1 MNDDYDD
8 PGLGLFDDRATVVGG
23 FPNAVLGYDKKEVDD
38 HVRKVERQLLELRRQ
53 MREQTTEHELLKSQ
67 ASATDLSRLTGHAA
81 VLLNAAESHSD
92 ELTTNAQIDAQVIR
106 ESARRDGE
114 ELRAGGQQE
123 ADDLRATAM
132 ANLRRLR
139 DKQTEEING
148 TLAAARKEAEQV
160 VSSAARHVE
169 AIMRQA
175 NQQAAAIVAAAE
187 ADAARI
193 SGEAQA
199 IADQTRTTSAQAA
212 SDAHAQAASLLA
224 EATAQHESA
233 TKVLAAETDAASK
246 LRVAAGR
253 DAENIRIQ
261 AVREAEQHLA
271 ATRSAGAQLRA
282 RLDAEAERRKDQLV
296 AEIAALANQKK
307 AIQAQLNHIVG
318 IGQQAAVAG
327 DEAQGEW
334 PGALYPADEGL
345 PAQGEQVASATDEE
359 PEPSAA
365 KTAKRKPRTKQSS
378 GTEDFDTQEPAGGDP
393 AASEDSP
400 DDEAVS
406 TVIRERENQ

>member
-1 MNDDYDD
+1 MNDYDD
-8 PGLGLFDDRATVVGG
+8 PGLGLFDDHATVVGG

-38 HVRKVERQLLELRRQ
+38 HVRKLEKQLVELRRQ
-53 MREQTTEHELLKSQ
+53 AREQTTEHELLKSQ
-67 ASATDLSRLTGHAA
+67 ASATDLSRLTGHAS

-92 ELTTNAQIDAQVIR
+92 ELKTKAQIDAQVIR
-106 ESARRDGE
+106 QSARRDGE

-148 TLAAARKEAEQV
+148 TLAAARKEADQV

-187 ADAARI
+187 AEAARI

-199 IADQTRTTSAQAA
+199 IADRTRTTSAQAA

-233 TKVLAAETDAASK
+233 TKVLAAETEAASK
-246 LRVAAGR
+246 LRLAAGQ

-307 AIQAQLNHIVG
+307 AIQAQLSQIVG
-318 IGQQAAVAG
+318 IGAQAAVAG
-327 DEAQGEW
+327 DQAQGDW
-334 PGALYPADEGL
+334 PSALYPADDGL
-345 PAQGEQVASATDEE
+345 PAKAEQNLSAADEAS
-359 PEPSAA
+359 EPSAA

-378 GTEDFDTQEPAGGDP
+378 GTEDPDTQEPGGDP
-393 AASEDSP
+393 AASADSP

-406 TVIRERENQ
+406 TVIRERESQ